1 MSQWSDPYQS
11 NPLSGWR
18 EAGTSNPVLRRFFN
32 AVYGW
37 MCVGLAITGAVA
49 WIVANQYQSLAT
61 IGNGI
66 WLLFIVE
73 IVLVMAVANAIQRIN
88 ATVATILF
96 LIYSAINGVVLSGI
110 LMVYA
115 HNQGTLASAFFISAG
130 TFGAMSLYGMFTR
143 TDLSPIGKYLIMGL
157 IGIIIASVVSIFW
170 HNTLLQVAINYI
182 GVLLFVGLTAYDTQ
196 RLKGIAIQT
205 QDNPSLAARLAI
217 VGSLM
222 LYLDFINLFLF
233 ILSLMSDRRR

>member
-49 WIVANQYQSLAT
+49 WIVATDYQSMALM
-61 IGNGI
+61 GKGI

-73 IVLVMAVANAIQRIN
+73 IVLVMAVAGAINRIN

-96 LIYSAINGVVLSGI
+96 LIYSAINGVILSGI
-110 LMVYA
+110 FLVYA

-130 TFGAMSLYGMFTR
+130 TFGAMSLYGMFTKTNLAPLGR
-143 TDLSPIGKYLIMGL
+143 YLFMGL
-157 IGIIIASVVSIFW
+157 IGIIIASIVSIFW
-170 HNTLLQVAINYI
+170 HNSLLEVAINYI
-182 GVLLFVGLTAYDTQ
+182 GVLLFVALTAYDTQ
-196 RLKGIAIQT
+196 RLKGIAVQT
-205 QDNPSLAARLAI
+205 QDSPSMAARMAI